1 MKMTA
6 AVLYQG
12 GLPRPFRDSKP
23 LVIEDVEIDRPGPG
37 EVLVEIRSAG
47 LCHSDLSAIDGSRP
61 RKLPAIPGHEAA
73 GIVREVGSG
82 VTSVAVGDHVV
93 TIVVTTCG
101 NCEYCFDGRPN
112 LCEATKEARAKGTLQ
127 TGSQRLRVGSTVL
140 NHYSGLSI
148 FAQYAVCTEQ
158 SLVAID
164 KSVPFQVASLFG
176 CAVVTGVGAVL
187 NTAKVAAGSSAA
199 VVGLGGVGLSAVMG
213 LAAVGANP
221 IIAIDPQ
228 PTKLELA
235 LALGATHDVVAD
247 ADCVARV
254 RDITAGGVEYCFEM
268 AGSIAAMTTAY
279 GATRRGGTT
288 ITAGLPATTATLPL
302 NHSSIVTEERTIKG
316 SYMGSCVP
324 RRDIPRYMELYRKGK
339 LPVDRLYSR
348 TIGFDQINEGFD
360 ELAAGLTV
368 RQILD
373 PHR

>member
-12 GLPRPFRDSKP
+12 GLPRPYLDSKP
-23 LVIEDVEIDRPGPG
+23 LVIENVEIDRPGPG
-37 EVLVEIRSAG
+37 EVLVEIKSAG

-73 GIVREVGSG
+73 GIVREIGSG

-127 TGSQRLRVGSTVL
+127 TGSQRLRVGSTIL

-158 SLVAID
+158 SLVVID

-187 NTAKVAAGSSAA
+187 NTAKVTAGSSAA

-221 IIAIDPQ
+221 IVAIDPQ
-228 PTKLELA
+228 PAKLELA
-235 LALGATHDVVAD
+235 LAIGATHGVAAD
-247 ADCVARV
+247 ADCVARI
-254 RDITAGGVEYCFEM
+254 RDITGGGVEYCFEM

-288 ITAGLPATTATLPL
+288 ITAGLPATTAILQL

-348 TIGFDQINEGFD
+348 TIGFNQINQGFD

-368 RQILD
+368 RQVLD
-373 PHR
+373 PHI